1 MVSYKNYILSLEVFK
16 KKLGTLAYKY
26 NEEELIQMK
35 NDMNGLADLLFDDYF
50 DKLKN
55 KKNS

>member
-16 KKLGTLAYKY
+16 KKLGPLADNY
-26 NEEELIQMK
+26 NEEELIKMK